1 MRKMIIGLAGG
12 VTRDAHT
19 AAAAAR
25 DNYMLLWDRAGARA
39 LELEEALEGMEE
51 QFLKAASQAE
61 QLLEALRICQNNL
74 DRVTEEK
81 NNASNGW
88 GNEIDAHADTINSF
102 VSTTAER
109 DMFKEQL
116 RVSNLRNEGLAEER
130 SALENRIAELNTDF
144 DIANDR
150 ASKYKLTAKVG
161 SHLGQDGAKFSKHS
175 LDIVFEDHDGRVRFA
190 RVKSLVATN
199 KNKAELQETADHINS
214 IVDYYVNG

>member
-39 LELEEALEGMEE
+39 LELEKALEGMEE

-88 GNEIDAHADTINSF
+88 GNEINAHAETIG
-102 VSTTAER
+102 ER
-109 DMFKEQL
+109 DLFIEQL
-116 RVSNLRNEGLAEER
+116 RISNLRNEGLAEER
-130 SALENRIAELNTDF
+130 STLENRIAELKTDL
-144 DIANDR
+144 DTANGR
-150 ASKYKLTAKVG
+150 AYKYKLTAKVG
-161 SHLGQDGAKFSKHS
+161 SHLGPDGAKFSKHV
-175 LDIVFEDHDGRVRFA
+175 LDLIFEYHDSKRFFH
-190 RVKSLVATN
+190 VKSLVATN
-199 KNKAELQETADHINS
+199 KNKAELQETADYING